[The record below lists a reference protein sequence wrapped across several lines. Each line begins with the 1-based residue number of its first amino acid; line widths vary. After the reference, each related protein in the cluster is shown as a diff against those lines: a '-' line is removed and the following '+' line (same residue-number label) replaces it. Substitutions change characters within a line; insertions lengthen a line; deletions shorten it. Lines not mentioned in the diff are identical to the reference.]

1 MRVVGLVSGGKDSL
15 YNLQQC
21 VAHGHT
27 VVCLANLY
35 PEQQPGTGKAPPAGA
50 TGAAAA
56 EAGDGSEHDSA
67 AAAGGDAGV
76 VHELDS
82 YMFQTVGHTGVDA
95 IAAAMGVPI
104 VRRAF
109 RGKAVQTGVQ
119 YLTDEASTEDEIESM
134 LALLREVQ
142 VRVVPLVR
150 AVVCGC
156 GCARAMADGLP
167 YATALGLSSCV

>member
-35 PEQQPGTGKAPPAGA
+35 PEPLAAPAA
-50 TGAAAA
+50 AVAAAA
-56 EAGDGSEHDSA
+56 DAATAAAEGDTGSEHGTA
-67 AAAGGDAGV
+67 AVDADATV

-82 YMFQTVGHTGVDA
+82 YMFQTVGHTAIDA

-119 YLTDEASTEDEIESM
+119 YLTDEASAEDEIESM
-134 LALLREVQ
+134 LRLLQEVQ
-142 VRVVPLVR
+142 VCCATLPRRVCCQCS
-150 AVVCGC
+150 A
-156 GCARAMADGLP
+156 
-167 YATALGLSSCV
+167 SCSPTSV